1 VRRISEST
9 ALFLFKE
16 YKKSPGKH
24 HRAIFCYLGRRLVGR
39 VFFWLTFALLEQ
51 RKITK

>member
-9 ALFLFKE
+9 ALFLSKE

-24 HRAIFCYLGRRLVGR
+24 HRAIFYYGGRRLVGR
-39 VFFWLTFALLEQ
+39 VFFLPPFALLEQ
-51 RKITK
+51 RKVTK